1 MNKHK
6 INIMAKQ
13 TVNIGVSSN
22 DGSGDK
28 LRVAFDKLNNNSD
41 ELYTRVQALETGGIT
56 ASSLVRSAINIAAT
70 GAANQVIAFS
80 SQFVGSY
87 ALQII
92 DYEGLGIEIKALDEN
107 GFTIT
112 PGSAGNFGY
121 IALIEV

>member
-1 MNKHK
+1 
-6 INIMAKQ
+6 MAKQ

-28 LRVAFDKLNNNSD
+28 LRVAFGKLNNNSD
-41 ELYTRVQALETGGIT
+41 ELYTRVQALETSGIT
-56 ASSLVRSAINIAAT
+56 PASIVRSGINIVAT
-70 GAANQVIAFS
+70 GAAGQVIAFS

-92 DYEGLGIEIKALDEN
+92 DPNGLGIEVTASDED